1 MTKYVKV
8 AALAYTLLIAGC
20 AMDKYQAAAPH
31 FTGPAGAA
39 AGAGVVVLLEPVFP
53 GKPFSET
60 VCDNA
65 VGVSWSPDESHHIG
79 FTQHYG
85 NTLAKNGPQL
95 AMLAALPA
103 NQRIGMSA
111 SGSAQPINIDSRI
124 LVPFG
129 RFIHD
134 NLAQAVG
141 ADGQVCENE
150 ECAHEAMQ
158 ARPTARLVTVRF
170 TTFRVLEQQRNM
182 LMLEVDGT
190 ATVRRAD
197 ATTTSI
203 PIHNVVNRSITS
215 EGLWH
220 SDFLKAM
227 NHIANDSTSAVA
239 AQILGAGR

>member
-1 MTKYVKV
+1 MMKGVRI

-31 FTGPAGAA
+31 FAGPAGAA
-39 AGAGVVVLLEPVFP
+39 KGTGVVVLLEPVFP
-53 GKPFSET
+53 GKPFSEI
-60 VCDNA
+60 VCDNV
-65 VGVSWSPDESHHIG
+65 VGVAWSPDESRHIG
-79 FTQHYG
+79 FTQHYE

-111 SGSAQPINIDSRI
+111 SGTGQPFNIDSRI

-134 NLAQAVG
+134 NLVQAVG
-141 ADGQVCENE
+141 TEGQVCEDD
-150 ECAHEAMQ
+150 ECARQAMQ
-158 ARPTARLVTVRF
+158 ARPAARFVTVRF

-182 LMLEVDGT
+182 LRLDVDGT

-197 ATTTSI
+197 ATTTSV
-203 PIHNVVNRSITS
+203 PIHNSVNRSITS

-227 NHIANDSTSAVA
+227 NNIANDSTSAVA
-239 AQILGAGR
+239 AQIVGAGL